1 MSPRRSTGG
10 ESSSARTALAVVA
23 VAVIAVALVFIVRAR
38 PQTEPFDPRS
48 SSPSGARGLVLLLE
62 DFGAT
67 VDVTDVAPEIGSDAR
82 VLVLDDRLDSEQRT
96 ALLDFVEGGGL
107 AVVADPTSSLH
118 GGPGP
123 EGGSLEIDAD
133 GTYDGADLR
142 MFLATVDRGRCTI
155 GALEHLR
162 GLAVETGLSY
172 PIAPSDPAC
181 FGDERHAFVLA
192 RSLGEGTV
200 VGLGDNEVFT
210 NRLLGQADNSGL
222 ATALL
227 APTEGARV
235 TIVLGNGPRP
245 AGAPEVGAGDDT
257 LVDLVHPSVWMMIA
271 MLAVAFVLFAVGRGI
286 RPGRVVDEPVLA
298 PIAGSELVAA
308 TGNVMHRAGH
318 LDRAALLMRRN
329 AHRVWCSALGVSP
342 LAPLEVLDDA
352 ACRRWGTAPG
362 EVVELLGGA
371 VPTSER
377 ALVQLATRLAA
388 LGAHLPEQSTDHRVT
403 PVQPQEV
410 R

>member
-1 MSPRRSTGG
+1 MSPRRSSGG
-10 ESSSARTALAVVA
+10 EASSARTALAVVA

-62 DFGAT
+62 EFGAT
-67 VDVTDVAPEIGSDAR
+67 VDVTDAAPEIGSDSR
-82 VLVLDDRLDSEQRT
+82 VLVLDDRLDDEQRT
-96 ALLDFVEGGGL
+96 ALVDFVEGGGI

-123 EGGSLEIDAD
+123 EGGSIEIDAD
-133 GTYDGADLR
+133 GTYDGSDLR
-142 MFLATVDRGRCTI
+142 VYFATVERGRCTI

-181 FGDERHAFVLA
+181 FGDDRHAFVLA
-192 RSLGEGTV
+192 RTLGEGTV

-227 APTEGARV
+227 APREGARV

-245 AGAPEVGAGDDT
+245 AGAPDVGAGDDT
-257 LVDLVHPSVWMMIA
+257 LVDLVHPSIWMMIA

-286 RPGRVVDEPVLA
+286 RPGRVVDEPVVA

-318 LDRAALLMRRN
+318 TERAALLMRRN
-329 AHRVWCSALGVSP
+329 AHRVWCSELGVSA
-342 LAPLEVLDDA
+342 LAPLEVLDA
-352 ACRRWGTAPG
+352 AAVQRWGTRAG
-362 EVVELLGGA
+362 EVVELLGGP
-371 VPTSER
+371 VPSSER
-377 ALVQLATRLAA
+377 GLVQLATRLAA
-388 LGAHLPEQSTDHRVT
+388 TGTHALEHSTDHR
-403 PVQPQEV
+403 PQEV

>member
-23 VAVIAVALVFIVRAR
+23 VAVIAVALVFVVRAR

-48 SSPSGARGLVLLLE
+48 SSPSGARGLVLLLQG
-62 DFGAT
+62 FGAT
-67 VDVTDVAPEIGSDAR
+67 VEVTDAAPEIGSDTR
-82 VLVLDDRLDSEQRT
+82 VLVLDDRLDDGQRT

-118 GGPGP
+118 GGPGLD
-123 EGGSLEIDAD
+123 GGSIEIDAE

-142 MFLATVDRGRCTI
+142 LFLATVDRGRCTI

-162 GLAVETGLSY
+162 GLGVESGVAY
-172 PIAPSDPAC
+172 PIAPNDPAC
-181 FGDERHAFVLA
+181 FGDDRHAFVFTRA
-192 RSLGEGTV
+192 QGAGTV
-200 VGLGDNEVFT
+200 VALGDNEVFT
-210 NRLLGQADNSGL
+210 NRLIGQADNSGL

-227 APTEGARV
+227 APTDGTRV

-245 AGAPEVGAGDDT
+245 AGAPDVGAGDDT
-257 LVDLVHPSVWMMIA
+257 LVDLVHPSVWMMIV

-286 RPGRVVDEPVLA
+286 RPGRVVDEPTLA

-318 LDRAALLMRRN
+318 VDRAALLLRRH
-329 AHRVWCSALGVSP
+329 AHREWCVALGVP
-342 LAPLEVLDDA
+342 PAAPLETLDRA
-352 ACRRWGTAPG
+352 AAQRWGATPG
-362 EVVELLGGA
+362 QVVELLGG
-371 VPTSER
+371 PPPSSER
-377 ALVQLATRLAA
+377 ALVQFAARLADVA
-388 LGAHLPEQSTDHRVT
+388 PPPSEPSTDQR
-403 PVQPQEV
+403 PQEV

>member
-1 MSPRRSTGG
+1 MSPRRSAASG
-10 ESSSARTALAVVA
+10 SSSGRTALAVIA
-23 VAVIAVALVFIVRAR
+23 VAVIAVALVFIVRAG

-62 DFGAT
+62 GFGAT
-67 VDVTDVAPEIGSDAR
+67 VDVTDTAPEVGSQTR
-82 VLVLDDRLDSEQRT
+82 VLVLDDRLDADQRI
-96 ALLDFVEGGGL
+96 ALLDFVDGGGV

-118 GGPGP
+118 GGPGLD
-123 EGGSLEIDAD
+123 GGSIEIEAE
-133 GTYDGADLR
+133 GAYDDADLR

-162 GLAVETGLSY
+162 GLGVESGVSY
-172 PIAPSDPAC
+172 PIAPTDPAC
-181 FGDERHAFVLA
+181 FGDDRHAFVLA
-192 RSLGEGTV
+192 RSLGGGTM

-227 APTEGARV
+227 APTEGSRV
-235 TIVLGNGPRP
+235 AIVLGNGPRP
-245 AGAPEVGAGDDT
+245 AGAPDVGAGDDT

-286 RPGRVVDEPVLA
+286 RPGRVVDEPVLT

-318 LDRAALLMRRN
+318 VERAALLVRRN
-329 AHRVWCSALGVSP
+329 AHREWCAALGVSSV
-342 LAPLEVLDDA
+342 AALETLDRA
-352 ACRRWGTAPG
+352 AVQRWGTRPG
-362 EVVELLGGA
+362 QVVELLGGPS
-371 VPTSER
+371 PTSGRE
-377 ALVQLATRLAA
+377 LVQLSRRLAGVSPA
-388 LGAHLPEQSTDHRVT
+388 PSEPFTDQR
-403 PVQPQEV
+403 PQEV

>member
-1 MSPRRSTGG
+1 MSPRRSTGS
-10 ESSSARTALAVVA
+10 ESSSARTALAVIA

-48 SSPSGARGLVLLLE
+48 SSPSGARGLVLLLQ

-67 VDVTDVAPEIGSDAR
+67 VDVTGIAPEIGSDAR

-96 ALLDFVEGGGL
+96 ALLDFVEAGGV

-118 GGPGP
+118 GGPGLD
-123 EGGSLEIDAD
+123 GGSIEIDAE

-142 MFLATVDRGRCTI
+142 IFVATVDRGRCTI

-162 GLAVETGLSY
+162 GLAVESGLSY

-181 FGDERHAFVLA
+181 FGDDRHAFVLA
-192 RSLGEGTV
+192 RSLGQGTV

-227 APTEGARV
+227 APADGARV

-245 AGAPEVGAGDDT
+245 AGVPDVGAGDDT

-271 MLAVAFVLFAVGRGI
+271 MLAVAFVLFAIGRGI

-318 LDRAALLMRRN
+318 VERAALLMRRN
-329 AHRVWCSALGVSP
+329 AHRLWCTALGVSP
-342 LAPLEVLDDA
+342 RVSLEVLDA
-352 ACRRWGTAPG
+352 TAVERWGTPPG
-362 EVVELLGGA
+362 EIIGLLSGPA
-371 VPTSER
+371 PSSER
-377 ALVQLATRLAA
+377 DLVRLSTRLAA
-388 LGAHLPEQSTDHRVT
+388 IGARVPEQSTDRR
-403 PVQPQEV
+403 PQEV